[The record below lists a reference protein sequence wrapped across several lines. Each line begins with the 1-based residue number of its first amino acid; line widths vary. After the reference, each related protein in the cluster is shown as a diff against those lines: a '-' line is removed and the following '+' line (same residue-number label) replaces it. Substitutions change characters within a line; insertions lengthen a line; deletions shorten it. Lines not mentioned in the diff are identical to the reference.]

1 MLAFIAPFIQPVL
14 NLLGGPV
21 IKGAVDAY
29 RAKLDAGNTKERIAA
44 DLAGRELL
52 VQQRELEVQ
61 AQYKTAIIG
70 HWYEPPTLMGYIM
83 VTYIGKV
90 IVWDKVLAWGV
101 TDPIEG
107 QVLTWAGMI
116 MVFWIGSRGILNLA
130 NILKR

>member
-1 MLAFIAPFIQPVL
+1 MLAFIIPFIQPVL